1 MFYLWTVLGMAYW
14 YGFCHSVELSYLC
27 EVYWYNIVYM
37 KTRGKV
43 ISVITLLLVLGV
55 GAWFFF
61 KFYFVFGEG
70 VKAGELNYLT
80 HKGYVFK
87 TYEGRLIQSGY
98 NSKNSTAT
106 IQSNEFRFSVEN
118 KQVAD
123 SLMRCTGKTVEL
135 HYKEYLGALPW
146 RGVSEF
152 VVDSIISV
160 SAAPSPNMLW

>member
-1 MFYLWTVLGMAYW
+1 
-14 YGFCHSVELSYLC
+14 
-27 EVYWYNIVYM
+27 M
-37 KTRGKV
+37 KTTGKV
-43 ISVITLLLVLGV
+43 ISIVAAIAILGFA
-55 GAWFFF
+55 GWFFF

-80 HKGYVFK
+80 YKGYVFK
-87 TYEGRLIQSGY
+87 TYEGRLIQTGY

-106 IQSNEFRFSVEN
+106 IQSNEFQFSVEN

-123 SLMRCTGKTVEL
+123 SLMRCTGKMVEL
-135 HYKEYLGALPW
+135 HYKEYFNALPW

-160 SAAPSPNMLW
+160 SQTPVSFEAPLF